1 MQWRCMSAR
10 SLDQSIE
17 VHWNVGGPHCT
28 HLKESNEHAH
38 TVSELARDELERLV
52 KEDDGEGDLQDGNP
66 LLQVER
72 CDLKHG
78 LHAAATQNMRYLRH
92 VTCMFDTGPASV
104 VEIARFS
111 HRKKVDF
118 EDDEV
123 KRQREG
129 HGTEQPVVVPGRH
142 RHQRL
147 VLRNTKQN
155 TLYNYYEQV

>member
-1 MQWRCMSAR
+1 MGWSDVVDDVQLFGLWKLISENRTENP
-10 SLDQSIE
+10 L
-17 VHWNVGGPHCT
+17 T
-28 HLKESNEHAH
+28 HLA
-38 TVSELARDELERLV
+38 VSELARDELERLV